1 MSIVHISSRLLSTIK
16 HYVAYG
22 SAILLPL
29 LIAFILVFLGNS
41 LREPFDPPLMLWN
54 TPQLEP
60 VQFVSVEAMESYFQQ
75 ISYIWIPAPG
85 ASVPLIE
92 LSTIPAGIGQVKDVS
107 RKKSI
112 FFRILLPL
120 VIEENNFIQAQ
131 RSLLLKLSQKLTSEW
146 SANER
151 LWFLE
156 LLTWYR
162 LSEQQPNPALFTE
175 LLSRVDS
182 IPTDLVL
189 AQAANESGWGTSRF
203 ARAGNNLFGMWTY
216 DEKKGL
222 IPKNRAKGEKH
233 AVRIFSSLRDSVRV
247 YMRNLNTHT
256 AYQLL
261 RDSRALSR
269 SQGKEPEGWK
279 LAPGLLK
286 YSSRGKNYVAE
297 LQSMIK
303 GNQLALVTLLSL
315 RLAAVTHHQ
324 QFEP

>member
-1 MSIVHISSRLLSTIK
+1 VSIVQVISNRFLSTIK
-16 HYVAYG
+16 HYAAYG
-22 SAILLPL
+22 SVILLPL
-29 LIAFILVFLGNS
+29 LVAFALAFLGNS
-41 LREPFDPPLMLWN
+41 LREPFDPPLALWD

-75 ISYIWIPAPG
+75 ISYTWIPSPG

-92 LSTIPAGIGQVKDVS
+92 LSTIPAGIGQVKDVP

-112 FFRILLPL
+112 FFRMLLPM

-131 RSLLLKLSQKLTSEW
+131 RSLLLSLSQKLASEW
-146 SANER
+146 TPNEH

-162 LSEQQPNPALFTE
+162 LLEQQSHPALFTE
-175 LLSRVDS
+175 LLSRVDN
-182 IPTDLVL
+182 IPIDLVL

-216 DEKKGL
+216 NEKKGL

-247 YMRNLNTHT
+247 YMRNLNTHV

-261 RDSRALSR
+261 RDSRASSR
-269 SQGKEPEGWK
+269 SQDKALEGWK
-279 LAPGLLK
+279 LAQGLLT
-286 YSSRGKNYVAE
+286 YSTRGKAYVAE

-303 GNQLALVTLLSL
+303 SNQLELVTLLSL
-315 RLAAVTHHQ
+315 RLVV
-324 QFEP
+324 EVER